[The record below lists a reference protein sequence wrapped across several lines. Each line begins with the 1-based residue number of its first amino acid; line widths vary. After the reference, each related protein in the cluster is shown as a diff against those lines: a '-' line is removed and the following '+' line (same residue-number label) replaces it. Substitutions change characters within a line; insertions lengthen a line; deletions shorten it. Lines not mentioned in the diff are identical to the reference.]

1 MKIAEVIE
9 TVTAGSNHPDLRVVR
24 MRRSLKEF
32 MEDWRDA
39 ANRTLYRVQV
49 LTQASHDEH
58 DAWLTIARS
67 RSEMNAVATARL
79 IANRAKRGGVCG
91 YRCSQA
97 HGENWQDQ

>member
-9 TVTAGSNHPDLRVVR
+9 TVAAGRNHPDLRVVR
-24 MRRSLKEF
+24 MRRSFKEF
-32 MEDWRDA
+32 MADWKHEFS
-39 ANRTLYRVQV
+39 TPLYRVQV
-49 LTQASHDEH
+49 TSHDEH

-97 HGENWQDQ
+97 HGPLSE